1 MERQGVADDVA
12 IDLNMEAAQLLAV
25 AILHHPPRLGSPL
38 KIVKDVEGGLLL
50 PVFGDLGTAAGEH
63 QHQQRQAK
71 GQNAFHGV
79 PPINC

>member
-1 MERQGVADDVA
+1 
-12 IDLNMEAAQLLAV
+12 
-25 AILHHPPRLGSPL
+25 
-38 KIVKDVEGGLLL
+38 VKDVEGGLLL
-50 PVFGDLGTAAGEH
+50 PVLGDLGAAAGEH

>member
-1 MERQGVADDVA
+1 
-12 IDLNMEAAQLLAV
+12 
-25 AILHHPPRLGSPL
+25 
-38 KIVKDVEGGLLL
+38 VKDVEGGLLL
-50 PVFGDLGTAAGEH
+50 PVLRDLGAAAGED